1 MSSIKRDVKKK
12 TPPRP
17 EWRFFL
23 EIQPTVV
30 SLLWRSLALLSI
42 LVSFSA
48 DGDDAIEFGESGKRA
63 GCFRGNHGSYPRL
76 VAYGYFWLSER
87 A

>member
-1 MSSIKRDVKKK
+1 M
-12 TPPRP
+12 
-17 EWRFFL
+17 
-23 EIQPTVV
+23 
-30 SLLWRSLALLSI
+30 

-48 DGDDAIEFGESGKRA
+48 DGGDAIELERAASESVI
-63 GCFRGNHGSYPRL
+63 FRGNHGYPRL